1 MISSFPFGAMS
12 YEAVEKQKKEKEETL
27 KLLKEIQAML
37 QLQKKDANEINIEL
51 RSKTNAKHTDTFEES
66 LATSTAREVY
76 DCLKEIW
83 EFEVKL
89 LNCKSNIQQQRFEKE
104 KKMNT
109 EFIRSLQTFLHEEK
123 V

>member
-1 MISSFPFGAMS
+1 
-12 YEAVEKQKKEKEETL
+12 
-27 KLLKEIQAML
+27 ML

-51 RSKTNAKHTDTFEES
+51 RSKTNAKHTETFEES